1 VATALHAQLG
11 TGALK
16 HNQHFTR
23 SASVTDFPVFVPPC
37 VLPLLLRRL
46 DWRQVWS
53 CLERAQTGP
62 WQLDARRLTPEGFPH
77 GVLLTF
83 ELLLQQPAPPA
94 EPGAREQHTG
104 GWRDCV
110 TVLSFTLD
118 GKTVEITVDASGK

>member
-1 VATALHAQLG
+1 MPN
-11 TGALK
+11 K
-16 HNQHFTR
+16 
-23 SASVTDFPVFVPPC
+23 
-37 VLPLLLRRL
+37 LLLRKTDKLLCILLSADSL

-53 CLERAQTGP
+53 CLERAQIGP
-62 WQLDARRLTPEGFPH
+62 WHLDARRLTPAAFPH

-94 EPGAREQHTG
+94 EPGAREHQSG

-118 GKTVEITVDASGK
+118 GKTVEIMVDASGK